1 MRHVSSV
8 CVVLVSTFT
17 DVTDKGRSLTLLD
30 NSAKLAILTSNERG
44 SSLQLANMNSVP
56 QSDPV
61 ALQLAEDVLR
71 HIYGDDLK
79 GCAVS
84 LESVASIVTKAISQQ
99 QRGSHELLD
108 LYEKLVEALH
118 LLSNPPDASK
128 ISDPAEWQKF
138 LSQRLDSIHALTT
151 KAIETTA
158 RVRPK
163 KSS

>member
-1 MRHVSSV
+1 M
-8 CVVLVSTFT
+8 
-17 DVTDKGRSLTLLD
+17 
-30 NSAKLAILTSNERG
+30 NSAPR
-44 SSLQLANMNSVP
+44 
-56 QSDPV
+56 SDPV

-84 LESVASIVTKAISQQ
+84 LEGVASIITKGINQQ
-99 QRGSHELLD
+99 QRGASELLD

-118 LLSNPPDASK
+118 LLSNPPDGGK
-128 ISDPAEWQKF
+128 ISDPAEWLKF

-151 KAIETTA
+151 KAMETTA

-163 KSS
+163 KNS

>member
-1 MRHVSSV
+1 
-8 CVVLVSTFT
+8 
-17 DVTDKGRSLTLLD
+17 
-30 NSAKLAILTSNERG
+30 
-44 SSLQLANMNSVP
+44 MNSTP

-71 HIYGDDLK
+71 HIYGEDLK
-79 GCAVS
+79 GCSVS
-84 LESVASIVTKAISQQ
+84 LESIASIITKGINQQ
-99 QRGSHELLD
+99 QRGANELLD
-108 LYEKLVEALH
+108 LYEKLVEAIH
-118 LLSNPPDASK
+118 LLSSPPETGK
-128 ISDPAEWQKF
+128 ISDPAEWQTF

>member
-1 MRHVSSV
+1 
-8 CVVLVSTFT
+8 
-17 DVTDKGRSLTLLD
+17 
-30 NSAKLAILTSNERG
+30 
-44 SSLQLANMNSVP
+44 MNSTP

-71 HIYGDDLK
+71 QIYGEDLK
-79 GCAVS
+79 GCTVS
-84 LESVASIVTKAISQQ
+84 LESIAAIITKGINQQ
-99 QRGSHELLD
+99 QHGANELID

-118 LLSNPPDASK
+118 LLSNPPEASR
-128 ISDPAEWQKF
+128 IDNPAEWQTF

-151 KAIETTA
+151 KAMETTA

>member
-1 MRHVSSV
+1 
-8 CVVLVSTFT
+8 
-17 DVTDKGRSLTLLD
+17 
-30 NSAKLAILTSNERG
+30 
-44 SSLQLANMNSVP
+44 MNPTP

-71 HIYGDDLK
+71 QIYGEDLK

-84 LESVASIVTKAISQQ
+84 LESIASIIAKGINQQ
-99 QRGSHELLD
+99 QRGAHELLD

-118 LLSNPPDASK
+118 LLSNPPETGK
-128 ISDPAEWQKF
+128 ISDSAEWQTF

-151 KAIETTA
+151 KAMETTE

-163 KSS
+163 KNS

>member
-1 MRHVSSV
+1 MSSP
-8 CVVLVSTFT
+8 
-17 DVTDKGRSLTLLD
+17 
-30 NSAKLAILTSNERG
+30 
-44 SSLQLANMNSVP
+44 P

-79 GCAVS
+79 GCPVT
-84 LESVASIVTKAISQQ
+84 LESIAPIVAKGISQQ
-99 QRGSHELLD
+99 QRGANELLD

-118 LLSNPPDASK
+118 LLSNPPDAGK
-128 ISDPAEWQKF
+128 ISDPAEWQEF

-151 KAIETTA
+151 KAMETTS
-158 RVRPK
+158 RIRPK